1 MCYDN
6 VSKVEFDPN
15 KSAKNELE
23 RDLPFE
29 QAADLE
35 WVKAYSFA
43 DTRHDYGES
52 RLIALVPMR
61 KRLYVVCYLDRGGVR
76 RIISFRKAN
85 NREEKIYE
93 QATSN
98 R

>member
-1 MCYDN
+1 M
-6 VSKVEFDPN
+6 KVEFDPD
-15 KSAKNELE
+15 KSARNDIE
-23 RDLPFE
+23 RGLPF
-29 QAADLE
+29 QKAADLE

-43 DTRHDYGES
+43 DARRDYGEN

-61 KRLYVVCYLDRGGVR
+61 RRLYVVCYLDRGGAR

-85 NREEKIYE
+85 KREEKIYE

>member
-6 VSKVEFDPN
+6 VVKVEFDPD
-15 KSAKNELE
+15 KSAKNDTE
-23 RDLPFE
+23 RGLPFE

-43 DTRHDYGES
+43 DTRHDYGEN

-61 KRLYVVCYLDRGGVR
+61 KRLYVVCYLDRGGAR

-85 NREEKIYE
+85 KREEKIYE
-93 QATSN
+93 QATFN